1 MRRGLTSLLLLLLLL
16 CVDKLTAYA
25 SLLLRR
31 WCLCWFL
38 FGFLFLCFFLWL
50 FRFLCV
56 CSLASVLCH
65 CCWCCYFCCCW
76 GYRDFLV
83 VLLMVLWLLWYSLR
97 PSYGV
102 FDFFNWQLLT
112 CMKLWQVV
120 PLVFSMFS
128 LTVAIVLEL
137 YDHTAPSPTQ
147 STHVCVVVALL
158 LLLLLLLLWYSCSR
172 SSVVFCCFNW
182 QLLLFLNCMVIQPP
196 PPHRVRCFWLLLLLL
211 LLLLLSLLL
220 LSLLLL
226 LFCRCSPPP
235 PHRVRMLVFFCCC
248 CSSCCCCCCGGGGGG
263 GCFCDTLVVVLT
275 VLLFY
280 LTVAIVLEL
289 YACATAEATN
299 APQPDPSW
307 LNNHL
312 KLRQTRVDSSLWP
325 RGAVPELPNWY
336 KGLQNV
342 HLPHPTYHLTVDFGC
357 TYGSTPPTPPLILTS
372 FARWNYA

>member
-1 MRRGLTSLLLLLLLL
+1 
-16 CVDKLTAYA
+16 
-25 SLLLRR
+25 
-31 WCLCWFL
+31 
-38 FGFLFLCFFLWL
+38 
-50 FRFLCV
+50 
-56 CSLASVLCH
+56 
-65 CCWCCYFCCCW
+65 
-76 GYRDFLV
+76 
-83 VLLMVLWLLWYSLR
+83 
-97 PSYGV
+97 
-102 FDFFNWQLLT
+102 
-112 CMKLWQVV
+112 
-120 PLVFSMFS
+120 MFS

-147 STHVCVVVALL
+147 STHVGVVVAL

-211 LLLLLSLLL
+211 LLSLS

-263 GCFCDTLVVVLT
+263 FCDTLVVVLT

-307 LNNHL
+307 LNKHL

-336 KGLQNV
+336 EGLQNV
-342 HLPHPTYHLTVDFGC
+342 HLPHPTYHLTVDFVC